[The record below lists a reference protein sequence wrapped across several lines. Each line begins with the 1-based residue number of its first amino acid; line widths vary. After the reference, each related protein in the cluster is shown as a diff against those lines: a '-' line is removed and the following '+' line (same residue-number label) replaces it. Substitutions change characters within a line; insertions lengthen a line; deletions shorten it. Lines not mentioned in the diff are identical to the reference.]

1 MLQRRDMSP
10 SLEDYLEAVLDL
22 VSGDSD
28 EVRTTDIATRL
39 RVSKASVNQAMTS
52 LAERGLIRQER
63 YGPVVL
69 TEPGLRYAKT
79 VRNRHSTIRR
89 FLIFTLGVSELTAEA
104 DACKI
109 EHVLSQETMD
119 ALVEFVDGRR
129 DSDG

>member
-1 MLQRRDMSP
+1 MLLRGDMSP

-22 VSGDSD
+22 KSGDFGG
-28 EVRTTDIATRL
+28 VRTTDIASRL
-39 RVSKASVNQAMTS
+39 GVSKASVNQAMAS
-52 LAERGLIRQER
+52 LAERGLIQQER
-63 YGPVVL
+63 YGPVML

-89 FLIFTLGVSELTAEA
+89 FLIFTLGVSESTAEA

-119 ALVEFVDGRR
+119 ALVEFVEGRR
-129 DSDG
+129 NSDG